1 MPDIVVDDPEYNQLT
16 NNQKQ
21 LLQELV
27 KPEADALQEFYES
40 ELAEMGKLEDLDH
53 KHSKKTFVTVSKLLS
68 SGLSKAQIKSLITI
82 LNIEKVDEIVDEIE
96 GNDLFDIDDIDEDE
110 VSQTSLDRVGFDC
123 NRFHWTLRCVD
134 ELDEYMVTLIQSKTR
149 GNQSRLKS
157 KAEGR
162 ITMRQKLADESKVKD
177 QLRSAGFGEEE
188 IEYHYQNHYLKGSL
202 KKRKQKGKRKGK
214 KKELKTKGI
223 HKMRRTAIT
232 ARRGVRRVARSAR
245 RTGRRVRS
253 RTRRRAR
260 TGRAKP
266 KRTRS
271 NRKKTKRIRKK
282 HMVGGDLHDKLWMNW
297 LRSIKHGNSSM
308 DEDKRKLVCR
318 RIITQAKIDAEDPKI
333 TAMANIANYGQEKR
347 RKKFVERFIQDTE
360 PVTSYWGTFNE
371 ADVSPVAVNGYLKEL
386 GYGKGTGSPDF
397 ENFWDNI
404 RPLTKNAWG

>member
-82 LNIEKVDEIVDEIE
+82 LNIEKVDEIE

-110 VSQTSLDRVGFDC
+110 ASQTSIDRVGFDC
-123 NRFHWTLRCVD
+123 NHFHWTLRCVD

-202 KKRKQKGKRKGK
+202 KKK
-214 KKELKTKGI
+214 KKGLKKKSKGVY
-223 HKMRRTAIT
+223 KMRRSARTARRSV
-232 ARRGVRRVARSAR
+232 RRGVRRVARSAR
-245 RTGRRVRS
+245 RSARRAGKRVRS
-253 RTRRRAR
+253 RRSRSRRSRASKKCSCDAACKKCKELCCKKCDIECECPPKKGRRGRSTRRSRGKGK
-260 TGRAKP
+260 GRGRRMRGGAPPSQQQIKGWGNYP
-266 KRTRS
+266 QPQPQPQPQPPQGGRS
-271 NRKKTKRIRKK
+271 S
-282 HMVGGDLHDKLWMNW
+282 G
-297 LRSIKHGNSSM
+297 HGAS
-308 DEDKRKLVCR
+308 
-318 RIITQAKIDAEDPKI
+318 
-333 TAMANIANYGQEKR
+333 
-347 RKKFVERFIQDTE
+347 
-360 PVTSYWGTFNE
+360 GTF
-371 ADVSPVAVNGYLKEL
+371 
-386 GYGKGTGSPDF
+386 
-397 ENFWDNI
+397 
-404 RPLTKNAWG
+404 